1 MPDNSIIEKTVA
13 QAIAADVIQGKIP
26 DTKAIAAKVGM
37 KNININK
44 GTAYQ
49 RALFEELPY
58 EWLAT
63 KQKESLVAWRLQN
76 IFLDGEL
83 KEDEII
89 QVLKPHNIEFVAK
102 IRYFEQWKCLVKVP
116 DWEHRDKALDKIYK
130 IFGLYAAEKHALVRP
145 LEDLSDD
152 ELLKIVNEG
161 RSRDIGLIEAK
172 MIENEDF

>member
-1 MPDNSIIEKTVA
+1 MPDNSMVEKKVA
-13 QAIAADVIQGKIP
+13 QAIAADIVQGRMP
-26 DTKAIAAKVGM
+26 DTKAIAATVGM

-44 GTAYQ
+44 GTSYQ

-63 KQKESLVAWRLQN
+63 KQRESLVAWRLQN
-76 IFLDGEL
+76 IFLDGEWDDDDI
-83 KEDEII
+83 KAC
-89 QVLKPHNIEFVAK
+89 LKPHNIEFVAK

-161 RSRDIGLIEAK
+161 RDRDLGLIEAK